1 MQNTKPKQPYYRK
14 PVTTLRKL
22 EENVIRISSDIRM
35 GGTTK
40 QFKTKAKAT
49 KHAKMWAS
57 WINLTGKFLVVKV

>member
-40 QFKTKAKAT
+40 QEHIAN
-49 KHAKMWAS
+49 M
-57 WINLTGKFLVVKV
+57 FLSYKDSNEQGLLLD